1 MKPLLAASLLSTA
14 IAASGCGM
22 MSPAKDPD
30 SLTVQVPLEQAS
42 PAPQK
47 RPAAQ
52 AAPSISDQLIASVRK
67 DMSAVCSDLE
77 SGNSQCTGEVFQN
90 ITDDEADNRQIS
102 VLRNRCLAL
111 MAECEKNAA
120 TDSSER

>member
-1 MKPLLAASLLSTA
+1 MGAGASLGLALTA
-14 IAASGCGM
+14 TACGM

-47 RPAAQ
+47 RPEAP

-67 DMSAVCSDLE
+67 DMSGICAELE
-77 SGNSQCTGEVFQN
+77 SGNSQCTGEVLRTVSDN
-90 ITDDEADNRQIS
+90 EPGSDEIRI
-102 VLRNRCLAL
+102 LRNRCLAL

-120 TDSSER
+120 INNNGR